1 MKLQSASRKEV
12 ARIALGTCICSV
24 IMIAALFLLSL
35 LGIGEFELPRIL
47 LGAVCGSLIAI
58 GNFVILCLTVQN
70 AVGIEDKKNMK
81 AKFQLSYNMRMLVQG
96 VWVVVALLV
105 PQIHV
110 VAGAAPLLF
119 PHIVILFL
127 QFTGKLYGTKSTDA
141 SSDAAGSENV

>member
-1 MKLQSASRKEV
+1 MKLQSASKKEV
-12 ARIALGTCICSV
+12 TRIALGTCICSV
-24 IMIAALFLLSL
+24 IMIAALFLLNL
-35 LGIGEFELPRIL
+35 LGIGTFSLSRIL

-70 AVGIEDKKNMK
+70 AVGIEDKKHMK

-110 VAGAAPLLF
+110 VAGALPLLF
-119 PHIVILFL
+119 PHVVILFL
-127 QFTGKLYGTKSTDA
+127 QFTGRLHPAKSTDT
-141 SSDAAGSENV
+141 SSDAAGSENI